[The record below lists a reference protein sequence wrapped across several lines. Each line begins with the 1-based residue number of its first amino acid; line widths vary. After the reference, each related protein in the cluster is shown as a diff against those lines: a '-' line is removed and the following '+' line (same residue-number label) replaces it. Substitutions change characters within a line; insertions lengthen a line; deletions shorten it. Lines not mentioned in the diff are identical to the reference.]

1 MLATPLTASDLFAY
15 ASVLLAVLTLVVAL
29 AGIFAFLGL
38 RRTAKKEARRVA
50 TQIAEVRAE
59 AAANLYLQSELPELM
74 RIYMT
79 FGPDSVS
86 FEQGSSAAKE
96 GGS

>member
-1 MLATPLTASDLFAY
+1 MQATPLTASELFAY
-15 ASVLLAVLTLVVAL
+15 ASVLLATLTLVVAL

-38 RRTAKKEARRVA
+38 RRTAKKEAQRVA
-50 TQIAEVRAE
+50 AEIAEARAE
-59 AAANLYLQSELPELM
+59 TAANLYLQSELPELM

-79 FGPDSVS
+79 FGPESANIDRGDSV
-86 FEQGSSAAKE
+86 AKE